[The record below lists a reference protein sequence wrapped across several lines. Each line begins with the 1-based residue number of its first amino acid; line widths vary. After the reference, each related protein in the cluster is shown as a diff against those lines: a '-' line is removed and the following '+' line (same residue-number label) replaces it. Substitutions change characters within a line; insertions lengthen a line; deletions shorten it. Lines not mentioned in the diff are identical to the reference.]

1 MKRKRALIVSLIS
14 LCAASLLALCGD
26 QSALAVGPDGY
37 SHAATQCL
45 QGIEGPKNGRPGV
58 RLLLT
63 QTRCDS
69 NLRRHYLDIHIR
81 IEEEDIVT
89 NKAIAIGMRT
99 RPSDV
104 KKRVNANRQSMAKS
118 CLAITTNS
126 PEKRLS
132 PMVGTNSISS
142 TVFQRQVVSKRTV
155 PYPAPSH
162 PPVSATAKQTSAPP
176 QYPARPQYT
185 DATPQST
192 RDDCARSAE

>member
-26 QSALAVGPDGY
+26 QSPLAVGPDGY

-89 NKAIAIGMRT
+89 NKAIAIGDENPAFRCEKAGECEQAVDGKVMFSHYHEFT
-99 RPSDV
+99 GKEALTDGWYELHF
-104 KKRVNANRQSMAKS
+104 KHG
-118 CLAITTNS
+118 L
-126 PEKRLS
+126 PETGRFKE
-132 PMVGTNSISS
+132 
-142 TVFQRQVVSKRTV
+142 
-155 PYPAPSH
+155 
-162 PPVSATAKQTSAPP
+162 
-176 QYPARPQYT
+176 
-185 DATPQST
+185 
-192 RDDCARSAE
+192 DCALPCA